1 MRLSGM
7 SGSDLRR
14 LGLGAAAARPAG
26 RPAGRRQRRAGEW
39 LARFPD
45 RCARLRAD
53 SAARV
58 GIGRKERRKERRA
71 RGQGRSV

>member
-14 LGLGAAAARPAG
+14 LGLGAAAA

>member
-26 RPAGRRQRRAGEW
+26 RPAGG
-39 LARFPD
+39 
-45 RCARLRAD
+45 
-53 SAARV
+53 SGARV
-58 GIGRKERRKERRA
+58 SGLHGFRIGA
-71 RGQGRSV
+71 RG